1 MSSNI
6 RVNRVCEF
14 CSKEFEAKTTVTKFC
29 GDTCAKKAY
38 KARKRAEKIEGSKK
52 ETKEVLT
59 RPIEEIKAR
68 EFLSITET
76 CKLVGVSRRTIYRC
90 IERGDLQVCKLG
102 KRTIIRRSEIDKIF
116 EPYTSAKVS
125 RTAQSPSPDLNSPE
139 FDPYDFYTVGE
150 VQQRFGIS
158 ETALYKIIQRENIP
172 KVKRGKHTYIPKI
185 PLDKIFRLSLEP

>member
-76 CKLVGVSRRTIYRC
+76 CKLIGVSRRTIYRC
-90 IERGDLQVCKLG
+90 IERGDLNAGKMG
-102 KRTIIRRSEIDKIF
+102 KRTIIKRSEIDRIF
-116 EPYTSAKVS
+116 EPAKS
-125 RTAQSPSPDLNSPE
+125 SSHQEGTQSKSTE
-139 FDPYDFYTVGE
+139 FSESEFYTLSE
-150 VQQRFGIS
+150 VQQKCRFCG
-158 ETALYKIIQRENIP
+158 KENEDFILP
-172 KVKRGKHTYIPKI
+172 LNVRLLVK
-185 PLDKIFRLSLEP
+185 

>member
-14 CSKEFEAKTTVTKFC
+14 CNKEFEAKTTVTKFC
-29 GDTCAKKAY
+29 GDNCAKKAY

-68 EFLSITET
+68 DFLSITET

-90 IERGDLQVCKLG
+90 IERGDLIPGKIG
-102 KRTIIRRSEIDKIF
+102 KRTIIRRSEIDRIF
-116 EPYTSAKVS
+116 EPPKPLSLQEED
-125 RTAQSPSPDLNSPE
+125 QSQSLE
-139 FDPYDFYTVGE
+139 FSESEFYTLSE
-150 VQQRFGIS
+150 VQQKFGIS
-158 ETALYKIIQRENIP
+158 EKALQEIIKREQIP
-172 KVKRGKHTYIPKI
+172 KVRMAKYAYVPKSRI
-185 PLDKIFRLSLEP
+185 DPIFM